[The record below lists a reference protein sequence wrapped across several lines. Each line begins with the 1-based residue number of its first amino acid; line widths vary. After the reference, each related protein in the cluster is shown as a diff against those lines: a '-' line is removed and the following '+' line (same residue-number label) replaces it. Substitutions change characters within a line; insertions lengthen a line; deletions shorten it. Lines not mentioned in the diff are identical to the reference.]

1 MNMSEELEQKTP
13 TKKNPSFAYAI
24 ISIAMILFII
34 GLFSFG
40 VYVIQKE
47 INAIKE
53 SVQIDINL
61 KPDVTE
67 EQKSA
72 LANYLKKQKYIS
84 KIAYKS
90 KEVAAEQFE
99 REIGQNFREILGDNP
114 LYDAYIINLNSTY
127 SSPAFV
133 KDIKSAMLSQPG
145 VQEVFYS
152 ELAISTTGAT
162 LKPITI
168 GIVVL
173 SVIMLIVAFL
183 IIDNTIRLMMYSQR
197 FVIRSMQ
204 LIGANEWFIIKP
216 YILKSI
222 GSGIISA
229 ILAICILAGIVYLTI
244 YKFSIVFVS
253 QDFVILSAIAVGLLL
268 FGILISI
275 TSTYFSVR
283 KYLKIKLDQLY

>member
-1 MNMSEELEQKTP
+1 MSEDLEPKVP
-13 TKKNPSFAYAI
+13 KKRKPNFVYAI
-24 ISIAMILFII
+24 ISIAMILLII

-40 VYVIQKE
+40 VFTVQKE
-47 INAIKE
+47 INKIKE
-53 SVQIDINL
+53 GVQIDLNL
-61 KPDVTE
+61 KQDITE
-67 EQKSA
+67 EQKNA
-72 LANYLKKQKYIS
+72 IAVYLKKQNYVS
-84 KIAYKS
+84 KITFKG

-99 REIGQNFREILGDNP
+99 RELGQNFREILGENP
-114 LYDAYIINLNSTY
+114 LYDAYIINLKAEFSN
-127 SSPAFV
+127 PEFV
-133 KDIKSAMLSQPG
+133 KDVKSALVGLSG

-152 ELAISTTGAT
+152 DMAVSTTGAT

-168 GIVVL
+168 GIVIL
-173 SVIMLIVAFL
+173 SIIMLVVAFL
-183 IIDNTIRLMMYSQR
+183 IIDNTISLMMYSQR
-197 FVIRSMQ
+197 FTIRSMQ

-222 GSGIISA
+222 GSGINSA